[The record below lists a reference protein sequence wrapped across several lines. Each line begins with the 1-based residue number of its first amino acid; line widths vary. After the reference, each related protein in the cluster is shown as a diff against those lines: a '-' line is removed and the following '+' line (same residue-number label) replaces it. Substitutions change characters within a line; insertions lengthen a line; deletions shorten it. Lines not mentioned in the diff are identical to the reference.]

1 MSCFDGLF
9 KLKKGELNKLVKAID
24 KSIPVSKLRKA
35 DLLCMYIQLTN
46 IMSQPKTTKSQ
57 SKTTKSQPKT
67 TKSQSK
73 PKKTE
78 IQEIMTS
85 PMTGKYSSIDA
96 MNDRIREIN
105 KILNREGY
113 IDPVMEHSLMRERA
127 KLEDYIEFET

>member
-35 DLLCMYIQLTN
+35 DLLCMYLQLTN
-46 IMSQPKTTKSQ
+46 NMPQPKTTKSQ
-57 SKTTKSQPKT
+57 SKTTKSQSKT

-73 PKKTE
+73 PKK
-78 IQEIMTS
+78 QEIPEIIMKAKNNT
-85 PMTGKYSSIDA
+85 SIDA

-113 IDPVMEHSLMRERA
+113 IDPAIEYSLLKERT

>member
-46 IMSQPKTTKSQ
+46 AIPQPKITKSK
-57 SKTTKSQPKT
+57 SNTTKSQPKT
-67 TKSQSK
+67 TKPQPK
-73 PKKTE
+73 PKKQ
-78 IQEIMTS
+78 QEIKETILKENKS
-85 PMTGKYSSIDA
+85 NSIDA

-105 KILNREGY
+105 KLLNREY
-113 IDPVMEHSLMRERA
+113 INENELNSLLRERA
-127 KLEDYIEFET
+127 KLEDYIEYET

>member
-24 KSIPVSKLRKA
+24 KSIPVSKLRKS

-67 TKSQSK
+67 TKPQPK
-73 PKKTE
+73 PKKQ
-78 IQEIMTS
+78 QEIKETILKENKS
-85 PMTGKYSSIDA
+85 NSIDA

-113 IDPVMEHSLMRERA
+113 IDPAMEYSLLKERT